1 MIKLKNLVFL
11 FLLSSTLALA
21 QEVSRVGLAWAG
33 NSVNTVVFRK
43 NSVVTFKN
51 TQYTSYYDSAGNVM
65 LAKRKLGENS
75 WQIKQSPYK
84 GNYKDA
90 HNSISIIVDGD
101 GFLHISWDQHASKL
115 RYAKSI
121 VPNSLELGPEI
132 AMIGEN
138 EIKATYPEFYKLK
151 DGDLFFLYREG
162 TSGQG
167 NLVLNRYHTQTKK
180 WERIHDN
187 LIDGQNQ
194 RNAYWQACIDSKG
207 VFHLSWVWREK
218 SDVAT
223 NHDMSYAKSLDGGIT
238 WLSCSNEVYA
248 MPMNSSNTK
257 PVVNIPQKSELINS
271 TSITT
276 NHKGNP
282 YIATY
287 WRAQNSSIPQY
298 QMIYFDGK
306 NWLVKQVSDR
316 KTPFS
321 LSGVGTKKI
330 PISRPQIVVNKKVV
344 SVIFRD
350 EERGNKVSV
359 ATIKDVINGTWIL
372 KDLGNDDVGQW
383 EPSFDTELW
392 QSKKK
397 LHLFVQQTAQ
407 GDGEK
412 SENIP
417 PQMVKIINIHLK

>member
-11 FLLSSTLALA
+11 FLLSSTPALA

-121 VPNSLELGPEI
+121 VPNSIELGPEI

-194 RNAYWQACIDSKG
+194 RNAYWQACLDSKG

-248 MPMNSSNTK
+248 TPMNSSNTK
-257 PVVNIPQKSELINS
+257 PIVNIPQKSELINS
-271 TSITT
+271 TSMTT

-412 SENIP
+412 LENIP
-417 PQMVKIINIHLK
+417 PQMVKIINVHLK

>member
-11 FLLSSTLALA
+11 FLLSSTPALA

-121 VPNSLELGPEI
+121 VPNSIELGPEI

-180 WERIHDN
+180 WERIHNN

-194 RNAYWQACIDSKG
+194 RNAYWQACLDSKG

-248 MPMNSSNTK
+248 TPMNSSNTK
-257 PVVNIPQKSELINS
+257 PIVNIPQKSELINS
-271 TSITT
+271 TSMTT

-412 SENIP
+412 LENIP
-417 PQMVKIINIHLK
+417 PQMVKIINVHLK

>member
-1 MIKLKNLVFL
+1 MIKFKSLV
-11 FLLSSTLALA
+11 LLLLCSTIALA
-21 QEVSRVGLAWAG
+21 QEVSNVGLAWAG

-51 TQYTSYYDSAGNVM
+51 TQYTSYYDSVGNVI
-65 LAKRKLGENS
+65 LAKRKLGTNS
-75 WQIKQSPYK
+75 WQIKETPYK

-90 HNSISIIVDGD
+90 HNSISIMVDGD

-121 VPNSLELGPEI
+121 APNSLELGPEI
-132 AMIGEN
+132 AMLGRN

-151 DGDLFFLYREG
+151 NGDLFFLYREG

-194 RNAYWQACIDSKG
+194 RNAYWQACIDRKG

-223 NHDMSYAKSLDGGIT
+223 NHDMSYAKSLDGGKT
-238 WLSCSNEVYA
+238 WLSSSNEVYPI
-248 MPMNSSNTK
+248 PMNSANTK
-257 PVVNIPQKSELINS
+257 PIVNIPQKSELINS
-271 TSITT
+271 TSMTT
-276 NHKGNP
+276 NDKGNP

-287 WRAQNSSIPQY
+287 WRAENSTIPQY
-298 QMIYFDGK
+298 QIIYFNGE
-306 NWLVKQVSDR
+306 NWLVKQVSER

-330 PISRPQIVVNKKVV
+330 PISRPQIVVNKKTVA
-344 SVIFRD
+344 VIFRD

-359 ATIKDVINGTWIL
+359 ATIKEVKNGIWIL

-392 QSKKK
+392 LSKKK

-412 SENIP
+412 TVNKP
-417 PQMVKIINIHLK
+417 AQMVKIISVDQFK